1 MSDALSITEIR
12 AMAFVDREKQTFSRY
27 AELFPNYEWTDSAT
41 AIDLM
46 AAEIKCL
53 RSELL
58 DACRLATSLRGF
70 AGPMM
75 VRATTKPAS
84 WVEWKKTCARLVD
97 LLIEIRAR
105 WYAGTFSES
114 EAPEKQTTDPEE
126 QTSES
131 VVVGQTERAALHI
144 QDQYTKS
151 GPGDCMNFGT
161 PEQLAEFPNP
171 QPLSKIASARR
182 RVDLDARNRER
193 KV

>member
-105 WYAGTFSES
+105 WYAGTFSGREQKCWKMPARAS
-114 EAPEKQTTDPEE
+114 RGKDRSRTYRGIAEAMAE
-126 QTSES
+126 QW
-131 VVVGQTERAALHI
+131 G
-144 QDQYTKS
+144 
-151 GPGDCMNFGT
+151 
-161 PEQLAEFPNP
+161 
-171 QPLSKIASARR
+171 RR
-182 RVDLDARNRER
+182 
-193 KV
+193 